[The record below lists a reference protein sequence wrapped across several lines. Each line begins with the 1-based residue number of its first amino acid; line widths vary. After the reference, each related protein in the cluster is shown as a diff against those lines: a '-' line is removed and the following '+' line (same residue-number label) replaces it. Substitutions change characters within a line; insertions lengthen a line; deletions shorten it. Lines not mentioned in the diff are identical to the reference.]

1 MTATRPSHEALLGHA
16 LELAAKGGA
25 DSADAVLLEGTSL
38 SASCRLGNPEDL
50 ERSEGQDM
58 GLRVFIG
65 QQQASVSS
73 SDISQSAVAE
83 LVERALAMARAVPE
97 DPYCGLADQTRLASN
112 WRDLDLVDEIEPDAR
127 DLLDMAREA
136 EDAARAVD
144 GVTNSEGG
152 TAGYGMTRALLATS
166 HGFVGGYAATRHSVS
181 ASVLAGTGTE
191 MERDYDYSST
201 CHKADLDAAADIGR
215 RAGER
220 TVRRLG
226 PRKINSGQ
234 VPIVYDP
241 RASGGLLR
249 HLSGAI
255 SGSAIARGTSYLM
268 ESLDKAV
275 FSPAVT
281 ILDDPHR
288 VRGLRSRPFDGEGVA
303 TKPRE
308 IIAGGVLTTWL
319 LDSRA
324 ARQLGSQTTGH
335 ASRGTSGPPSPAPTN
350 LYMQA
355 GTISPDDLMADIA
368 TGFYVTEL
376 IGMGVNGVTGDYSRG
391 ASGFMIENG
400 KLGEPVSE
408 VTIAGNLKDMFLG
421 LTPADD
427 LVFHYG
433 IDAPTVRVDGMTV
446 AGQ

>member
-288 VRGLRSRPFDGEGVA
+288 VRGLRSRPFDGEG
-303 TKPRE
+303 
-308 IIAGGVLTTWL
+308 
-319 LDSRA
+319 
-324 ARQLGSQTTGH
+324 
-335 ASRGTSGPPSPAPTN
+335 GTSGPPSPAPTN